1 MSKTKHI
8 DRYPLA
14 PSAFAQAMYNSISN
28 GLQYK
33 TGPRMGQQL
42 ADARWKSLEIATSNP
57 VMPRSAP

>member
-1 MSKTKHI
+1 MSKTKHL

-14 PSAFAQAMYNSISN
+14 PSAFAQAEHRCNQISRRADL

-42 ADARWKSLEIATSNP
+42 ADACALWILDEATRP
-57 VMPRSAP
+57 